1 MKNAQEGINSILK
14 DVEEWISYLEDRI
27 MESTQAE

>member
-14 DVEEWISYLEDRI
+14 DAEEWIGYLEDRI
-27 MESTQAE
+27 MESTEAE